1 MSKKLFTSESVT
13 EGHPDKI
20 CDQIADAL
28 LDAHLAQDSQ
38 SRCAIEVCV
47 STGMTIVFGEVT
59 SKAVV
64 DVDSIVREVIQD
76 IGYNDSAIGFDFKS
90 CAILTALKKQSSDI
104 ARGVNEA
111 SDYVG
116 CDEYDKL
123 GAGDQGMMFGYACDE
138 TKELMPLAITLAHA
152 LTRRLTEA
160 RKSGELGWLRPDGKS
175 QVTVEY
181 FDGVPTR
188 VDTIVVSTQHNEEVA
203 NEEIHKGV
211 LEKIIKVAIPSK
223 YIDSATKIF
232 INPTGR
238 FVMGGPQGDS
248 GLTGRKIIV
257 DTYGSSCPHGG
268 GALSGKDATKVDR
281 SALYM
286 TRYVAKNLVA
296 AGIAKKCQIQV
307 SYAIGRSRP
316 VSVSIDTFGTSRFS
330 EDLIAK
336 IVDEVFD
343 LRPLAII
350 RNLKLDRPK
359 FRATTNYGHLGN
371 EGFSW
376 EKTDK
381 VEAIQKLLEKLT
393 I

>member
-47 STGMTIVFGEVT
+47 STGMAVVFGEVT

-188 VDTIVVSTQHNEEVA
+188 VDTIVESTQHNEEVA

>member
-1 MSKKLFTSESVT
+1 MAV
-13 EGHPDKI
+13 
-20 CDQIADAL
+20 
-28 LDAHLAQDSQ
+28 
-38 SRCAIEVCV
+38 
-47 STGMTIVFGEVT
+47 VFGEVT